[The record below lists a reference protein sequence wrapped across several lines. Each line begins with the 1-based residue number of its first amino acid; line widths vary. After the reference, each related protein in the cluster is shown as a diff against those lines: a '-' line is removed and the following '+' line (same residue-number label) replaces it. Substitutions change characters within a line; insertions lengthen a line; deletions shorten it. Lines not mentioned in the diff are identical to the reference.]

1 VVGSLSM
8 LVSCGSSDK
17 SALVYLVSQGSNP
30 GTISAYKLNL
40 KRGTLSSDN
49 GALTVTGKS
58 ANTGT
63 QPMALLFD
71 PSQAFAFVADYGSP
85 ADPGTD
91 NSKKNGDIAVFSIAK
106 DGALASVGT
115 TSFPVDDC
123 LSSNPVSLATDAQ
136 GKFLFVAV
144 RTFYNVNGSAS
155 CPANPSNGTAG
166 PGYVA
171 AFPISSGT
179 LGTMVSAAIPVPA
192 GPPGTNIPEPT
203 AVGVANTLNYIYV
216 TDAVNNTVV
225 GFAYDTT
232 SGALTSVPGQFFAVG
247 KLPSAVISPPE
258 GTFLYVANG
267 NSNDI
272 YEFFINADGSLQ
284 PITNATVTIPTGV
297 GPVAMLTD
305 PNAKYLYALANGGS
319 QIHGYTINRVTG
331 ALTAVGVNGGAVS
344 TGANPVAFSIRSD
357 GSTSGD
363 FWVFTSNFGAN
374 TVSSYALNGATGV
387 LTALPQLTGPVAPY
401 GIAAR

>member
-1 VVGSLSM
+1 MDGSRPVGPRRHEKSIRRVHLMRSGWLRCALVVGSLSM

-63 QPMALLFD
+63 QPTALLFD
-71 PSQAFAFVADYGSP
+71 PAQAFAFVADFGSP
-85 ADPGTD
+85 IDPGTD
-91 NSKKNGDIAVFSIAK
+91 NSKKNGDIAVFSVAK
-106 DGALASVGT
+106 DGTLGSVGT

-144 RTFYNVNGSAS
+144 QTFYNVNGSAS

-179 LGTMVSAAIPVPA
+179 LGTMASAAIPVPA
-192 GPPGTNIPEPT
+192 GPPGTNIPYPT
-203 AVGVANTLNYIYV
+203 AVGV
-216 TDAVNNTVV
+216 
-225 GFAYDTT
+225 
-232 SGALTSVPGQFFAVG
+232 
-247 KLPSAVISPPE
+247 
-258 GTFLYVANG
+258 
-267 NSNDI
+267 
-272 YEFFINADGSLQ
+272 
-284 PITNATVTIPTGV
+284 
-297 GPVAMLTD
+297 
-305 PNAKYLYALANGGS
+305 
-319 QIHGYTINRVTG
+319 
-331 ALTAVGVNGGAVS
+331 
-344 TGANPVAFSIRSD
+344 
-357 GSTSGD
+357 
-363 FWVFTSNFGAN
+363 
-374 TVSSYALNGATGV
+374 
-387 LTALPQLTGPVAPY
+387 
-401 GIAAR
+401 